1 MGLGLVRVG
10 QGVPLDRLGSGG
22 CADEM
27 ITDQDPSRVMDRLGQ
42 DSGGWR
48 GHTSIP
54 GTCEGPELGMGLGH
68 LGKQCQEEVAERG
81 EAGTHA

>member
-1 MGLGLVRVG
+1 M
-10 QGVPLDRLGSGG
+10 
-22 CADEM
+22 
-27 ITDQDPSRVMDRLGQ
+27 DQLGQ
-42 DSGGWR
+42 DSVGG
-48 GHTSIP
+48 GGDTTSIP